1 MTESKESP
9 QKTRGTNIGELC
21 KEQLRRLD
29 EFFALCL
36 HNAAAAT
43 ADVQLGVDAGKA
55 GVDFRM
61 VDGQPCANLI
71 HRKSFNEK
79 DYNLFFLIR

>member
-1 MTESKESP
+1 MDEITEKWVVKQGVKSMTESKESP
-9 QKTRGTNIGELC
+9 QKTCGANIGELC

-36 HNAAAAT
+36 HNEAAAT
-43 ADVQLGVDAGKA
+43 ANVQPGVDAGKA

-61 VDGQPCANLI
+61 VD
-71 HRKSFNEK
+71 
-79 DYNLFFLIR
+79 